1 MKIRVKNSPVEQMRE
16 EAQKIENMKKI
27 VHRANTRGSANH
39 GWLQVNHSF
48 SFASWYD
55 PNKVHF
61 GALRVLN
68 DDTISPGMGF
78 GTHPHD
84 NMEII
89 TIPLTGE
96 LAHKDSMGNAST
108 IKAGEI
114 QVMSAG
120 SGIMHSEF
128 NPNNETYTNLFQI
141 WIFSNKKDPE
151 PRYDQFW
158 MDTEKMKNNF
168 LQLVSPFPEDEGT
181 WIYQDAWIHM
191 AELEEG
197 KELSYALHNE
207 NSGIYTMVVEGE
219 MIIGEETLNKRDA
232 LGVWDVKEVAFKAKT
247 AAKVLVIEIPMNF

>member
-1 MKIRVKNSPVEQMRE
+1 
-16 EAQKIENMKKI
+16 MKKL
-27 VHRANTRGSANH
+27 VHKANTRGSADH

-55 PNKVHF
+55 PTKVHF

-68 DDTISPGMGF
+68 DDTIAPGMGF

-89 TIPLTGE
+89 TIPLSGE

-120 SGIMHSEF
+120 SGILHSEF
-128 NPNNETYTNLFQI
+128 NPNKETHTNLFQI

-158 MDTEKMKNNF
+158 MSEDKMKNNF
-168 LQLVSPFPEDEGT
+168 LQLVSPDPNDEGS
-181 WIYQDAWIHM
+181 WIYQDAWIHI
-191 AELEEG
+191 AEVD
-197 KELSYALHNE
+197 E
-207 NSGIYTMVVEGE
+207 NKSLDYHIHKQNNGIYSMVIEGE
-219 MIIGEETLNKRDA
+219 MTIAGEDLNKRDA
-232 LGVWDVKEVAFKAKT
+232 IGVWDEEKVNFLAKT
-247 AAKVLVIEIPMNF
+247 PAKVLVIEIPMNF